1 MLWAAA
7 LACALLAV
15 ASRGGTDSGGTPAS
29 FYPRFNPFF
38 FLCAHHGEP
47 EGPAGAEG
55 GGEVLL
61 TFQINGN
68 PSAYIPGQEYQGE
81 SLISPLSIS
90 LLCSMRSYA
99 MAYLQSTLL
108 RHAGVSLF

>member
-15 ASRGGTDSGGTPAS
+15 ASGGGTDSGGAPAS

-81 SLISPLSIS
+81 SLI
-90 LLCSMRSYA
+90 
-99 MAYLQSTLL
+99 
-108 RHAGVSLF
+108 

>member
-1 MLWAAA
+1 MRADMLWAAA

-15 ASRGGTDSGGTPAS
+15 VSGAGTDSGGSPAS

-38 FLCAHHGEP
+38 FLCTHHGEP

-81 SLISPLSIS
+81 SL
-90 LLCSMRSYA
+90 
-99 MAYLQSTLL
+99 
-108 RHAGVSLF
+108 V